1 MGPWTGK
8 SLYRKGGYLIFE
20 KIDTVLLENV
30 KYIPHLKAKPPEDL
44 LLLAF
49 YPGHMKYDYQHSI
62 DKLKPDVITDA
73 WGNKKEA
80 LRLIKRIII

>member
-1 MGPWTGK
+1 MEPWAGK
-8 SLYRKGGYLIFE
+8 SLCRKGGYLIFE

-49 YPGHMKYDYQHSI
+49 YPGHMKYDYKYSI
-62 DKLKPDVITDA
+62 DKLNSQVITDA
-73 WGNKKEA
+73 WENKKEA
-80 LRLIKRIII
+80 LRLIKKIIM